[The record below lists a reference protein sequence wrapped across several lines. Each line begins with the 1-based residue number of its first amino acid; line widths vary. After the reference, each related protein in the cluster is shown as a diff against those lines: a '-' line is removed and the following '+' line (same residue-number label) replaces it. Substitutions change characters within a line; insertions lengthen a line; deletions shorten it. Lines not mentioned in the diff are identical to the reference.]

1 MIAHSDN
8 GKLDRR
14 EFLKQSTV
22 AAAAFTT
29 GLGVKPVY
37 ASKKRRAGTG
47 KKVIVIG
54 IDGMDPRLSVRMMN
68 AGMLPNFD
76 KLRKMGGF
84 RALGTSI
91 PPQSPVAW
99 ANFINGAGPGTHGIF
114 DFIHRH
120 PEKQVMP
127 FLSTT
132 ETVPGQGYWEVG
144 DHKLQLDF
152 WPFNHKPP
160 ATLLRRQ
167 GIPFWDYL
175 DQAGIY
181 STFYDLPSNYPP
193 SRSKYGHHRCLSGMG
208 TPDIRGYYGGYQ
220 HLVENGPL
228 RMKDERGCV
237 RSRIFFENETA
248 RAKLIGPQNDFLKK
262 PQPTTIEF
270 AVHRD
275 KSAQAAVI
283 EIQKYKILLKKGQ
296 WSSWIKLDF
305 ELTMPSFIPN

>member
-1 MIAHSDN
+1 MTRNDN
-8 GKLDRR
+8 GKLNRR

-120 PEKQVMP
+120 PEKQCAP
-127 FLSTT
+127 FFAVA
-132 ETVPGQGYWEVG
+132 ETVPGEGYWEIG
-144 DHKLQLDF
+144 NHKLQMNKGD
-152 WPFNHKPP
+152 
-160 ATLLRRQ
+160 
-167 GIPFWDYL
+167 I
-175 DQAGIY
+175 IY
-181 STFYDLPSNYPP
+181 IMSAIVETVN
-193 SRSKYGHHRCLSGMG
+193 C
-208 TPDIRGYYGGYQ
+208 DIITEKTTDTG
-220 HLVENGPL
+220 V
-228 RMKDERGCV
+228 
-237 RSRIFFENETA
+237 
-248 RAKLIGPQNDFLKK
+248 
-262 PQPTTIEF
+262 TIEDILF
-270 AVHRD
+270 KDGSFTITENDQSIINRTVLCSGIISGFD
-275 KSAQAAVI
+275 IKSPEAPALYLSKLSTLVGGGNGMTDI
-283 EIQKYKILLKKGQ
+283 ESESTGEEI
-296 WSSWIKLDF
+296 
-305 ELTMPSFIPN
+305 